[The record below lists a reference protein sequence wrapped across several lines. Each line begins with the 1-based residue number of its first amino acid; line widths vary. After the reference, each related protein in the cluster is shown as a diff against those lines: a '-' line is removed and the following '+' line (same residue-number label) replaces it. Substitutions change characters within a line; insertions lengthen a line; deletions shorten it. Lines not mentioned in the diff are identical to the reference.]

1 MDDSDSRKSAGTHS
15 GEFKRLQEDLMWE
28 LENRVVQ
35 VADFCRRNEIDADLF
50 RKLLPPVMVAGT
62 TTEGSWQWLG
72 HDRTWIVG
80 TVFHEAREQD
90 IKKLLVHEKRSVN
103 WVRVLMCERVSENMH
118 NHSLPSW
125 ADFLRQASRDIY
137 STRR

>member
-1 MDDSDSRKSAGTHS
+1 MG
-15 GEFKRLQEDLMWE
+15 E

-50 RKLLPPVMVAGT
+50 RKLLPPAAVVGT

-72 HDRTWIVG
+72 HDKTWIVG

-90 IKKLLVHEKRSVN
+90 IKESLVHEKRSV
-103 WVRVLMCERVSENMH
+103 WFEFCCVKVSGNMH

-125 ADFLRQASRDIY
+125 ADSLCQASRNIY